1 MIAFITITNPT
12 SPLKEHR
19 SNQMPNIWPTQDEYH
34 HWQQQRAERA
44 RHRIDTDYQEH
55 DEVLDVVVERVLE
68 ELVR

>member
-1 MIAFITITNPT
+1 
-12 SPLKEHR
+12 
-19 SNQMPNIWPTQDEYH
+19 MPNIWPTQDEYH